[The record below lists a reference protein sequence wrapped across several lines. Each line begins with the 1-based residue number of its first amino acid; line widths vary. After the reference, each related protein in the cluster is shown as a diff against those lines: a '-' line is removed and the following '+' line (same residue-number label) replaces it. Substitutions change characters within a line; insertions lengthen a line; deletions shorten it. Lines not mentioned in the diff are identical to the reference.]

1 MLDVSKKKE
10 TVLNYLNKGFLVSE
24 NFFKEENQ
32 DISINDLNECLILD
46 NKVHE
51 IKSVKAYNWIEFDKA
66 KVISEKKG
74 DNKVLDKFNESI
86 QNGIEEQKVSDRK
99 VKVISSY
106 EKHDFKKR
114 EVEDFVGYFNKRFD
128 ALEKILRNRQELV
141 GSISISRVLG
151 RKDKDAVSI
160 IGIVLNKQ
168 LTKNGH
174 YFLTIED
181 KTETI
186 RVLVSKDKPEL
197 YNLAKD
203 IVFDEV
209 IGVVGVNGD
218 KIIFANNLIQ
228 PEVPLNKELKKCS
241 DETYALF
248 MSDVH
253 VGSYNFLEE
262 EFNKFLKWINCEVGD
277 EKQKSVA
284 SKVKYIFFAG
294 DLVDGCG
301 IYPGQEKDL
310 SIPDIYKQYEKCAEL
325 LSMIPQHIEIII
337 APGNHD
343 AMRIAEPQ
351 PKLYEDFA
359 GPILNLPNVT
369 VVSNPG
375 IVNVHGDENFPG
387 FDVMLY
393 HGYSYDYY
401 VANVDSLRNNGGYN
415 RADLIIKF
423 LLQRRHLAPSHSST
437 LYLPETEYDP
447 LVINIVPDIF
457 VSGHI
462 HKAVVSNYRNVTMI
476 SSSCWQAKT
485 EFEEKMGHEPEPA
498 RIPMVNLQTREVKIL
513 RFG

>member
-1 MLDVSKKKE
+1 M
-10 TVLNYLNKGFLVSE
+10 
-24 NFFKEENQ
+24 
-32 DISINDLNECLILD
+32 
-46 NKVHE
+46 
-51 IKSVKAYNWIEFDKA
+51 
-66 KVISEKKG
+66 
-74 DNKVLDKFNESI
+74 
-86 QNGIEEQKVSDRK
+86 
-99 VKVISSY
+99 
-106 EKHDFKKR
+106 
-114 EVEDFVGYFNKRFD
+114 YFNKRFT
-128 ALEKILRNRQELV
+128 ALEKILRNRHELS
-141 GSISISRVLG
+141 GSISISRVLS
-151 RKDKDAVSI
+151 RNEKDSVSI
-160 IGIVLNKQ
+160 IGIVQDKR

-174 YFLTIED
+174 LFITLED
-181 KTETI
+181 KTGII

-197 YNLAKD
+197 FQLAQD

-209 IGVVGVNGD
+209 IGVVGANGD
-218 KIIFANNLIQ
+218 KIIFANNIIQ
-228 PEVPLNKELKKCS
+228 PDIPLNKELKKS
-241 DETYALF
+241 PDEAYALF

-262 EFNKFLKWINCEVGD
+262 EFNKFLNWINGKSGD
-277 EKQKSVA
+277 EKQKLIS

-294 DLVDGCG
+294 DLVDGVG

-325 LSMIPQHIEIII
+325 LSKIPANINIII

-351 PKLYEDFA
+351 PRLYEDFA

-375 IVNVHGDENFPG
+375 MVNVHGNEDFPG

-401 VANVDSLRNNGGYN
+401 VANVDSLRNKGGYN

-447 LVINIVPDIF
+447 LVIDHVPDIF

-462 HKAVVSNYRNVTMI
+462 HKAVVSNYRNITMI

-513 RFG
+513 RF